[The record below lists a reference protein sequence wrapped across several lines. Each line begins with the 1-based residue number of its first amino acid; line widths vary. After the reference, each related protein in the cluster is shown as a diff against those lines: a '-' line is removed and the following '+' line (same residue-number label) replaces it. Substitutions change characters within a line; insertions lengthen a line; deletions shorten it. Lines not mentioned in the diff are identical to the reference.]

1 MERNARDENAGKG
14 GSLRTLFDDLSLPQV
29 AAGALAAVTSML
41 LASQIGIY
49 GSVIGVGVGSIVS
62 AVASQLYKKFFTA
75 SAEKLRELKP
85 GEPGYVPDGGSG
97 DAPTVV
103 LPPAGETAVLRPTTV
118 RRSLTPRIGDAALLG
133 DVTAQRVRD
142 NRERKRRTQ
151 RRIVA
156 VSAVSAMVAVLVSAF
171 AINLITQGEGFG
183 ARPEPLV
190 SVQKQEA
197 PQDVGGA
204 SVGQGQSGSA
214 GSAANGGSQSSDGH
228 GGSSAGSGSSSAQEG
243 SSNTG
248 GSTSGGSDSGAGS
261 GTSGGSGSGSSGA
274 GGSESGTS
282 GGSGSDAGGDAGG
295 SAGSGSGSGSGTTPG
310 GGSGS
315 SGSGSAAGS
324 DSGSSSGSGS
334 PAGSTTPT
342 SSQPP
347 ASPSGG
353 SASVT
358 A

>member
-1 MERNARDENAGKG
+1 MERNAREDNTGRG
-14 GSLRTLFDDLSLPQV
+14 GSLRALFDDLSLPQV
-29 AAGALAAVTSML
+29 VAGALAAVTSML

-85 GEPGYVPDGGSG
+85 GEPGYVPDDGSD

-204 SVGQGQSGSA
+204 SGGQGQSGSA
-214 GSAANGGSQSSDGH
+214 GSAANGGSQSSDGR

-315 SGSGSAAGS
+315 SGSGSATG
-324 DSGSSSGSGS
+324 SGSSSGSGS
-334 PAGSTTPT
+334 SAGSTTPT

>member
-1 MERNARDENAGKG
+1 MERNARDDNPGKG
-14 GSLRTLFDDLSLPQV
+14 GSLRALFDDLSLPQV
-29 AAGALAAVTSML
+29 VAGALAAVTSML

-151 RRIVA
+151 RKIVA
-156 VSAVSAMVAVLVSAF
+156 VSAASAVAAVLISAF
-171 AINLITQGEGFG
+171 AVNLITQGEGFG

-190 SVQKQEA
+190 SVQRQEA

-204 SVGQGQSGSA
+204 STGQGQSGSA
-214 GSAANGGSQSSDGH
+214 GSAANGGSQKPGKSE
-228 GGSSAGSGSSSAQEG
+228 GSSAGAGSSAGQQGSPGADGSNSGSAG
-243 SSNTG
+243 TG
-248 GSTSGGSDSGAGS
+248 TGD
-261 GTSGGSGSGSSGA
+261 GSGSSGA
-274 GGSESGTS
+274 GGSGSGAA
-282 GGSGSDAGGDAGG
+282 GGSGSGAGTGSGGAGGTDAGGPADG
-295 SAGSGSGSGSGTTPG
+295 GSGSGSGSTSG
-310 GGSGS
+310 GSSGS
-315 SGSGSAAGS
+315 SGSGSATG
-324 DSGSSSGSGS
+324 SGSGS
-334 PAGSTTPT
+334 STGSTA
-342 SSQPP
+342 P
-347 ASPSGG
+347 ASAQAAAGPAGG

>member
-1 MERNARDENAGKG
+1 MERNARDDNPGKG
-14 GSLRTLFDDLSLPQV
+14 GSLRALFDDLSLPQV
-29 AAGALAAVTSML
+29 VAGALAAVTSML

-85 GEPGYVPDGGSG
+85 GDPGYGS
-97 DAPTVV
+97 DDDSRAASTVV
-103 LPPAGETAVLRPTTV
+103 LSPVGETAVLRPVTV

-151 RRIVA
+151 RKIVA
-156 VSAVSAMVAVLVSAF
+156 VSAASAVAAVLISAF
-171 AINLITQGEGFG
+171 AVNLITQGEGFG

-190 SVQKQEA
+190 SVQRQEA

-204 SVGQGQSGSA
+204 STGQGQAGSSGSAASADTQKPGKSEGSSAGAGSSAGQQGSPGADGSNSGSA
-214 GSAANGGSQSSDGH
+214 G
-228 GGSSAGSGSSSAQEG
+228 
-243 SSNTG
+243 T
-248 GSTSGGSDSGAGS
+248 GAGD
-261 GTSGGSGSGSSGA
+261 GSGSSGA
-274 GGSESGTS
+274 GGSGSGAA
-282 GGSGSDAGGDAGG
+282 GGSGSGAGTGSGGAGGTDAGGPADG
-295 SAGSGSGSGSGTTPG
+295 GSGSGSGSGG
-310 GGSGS
+310 SSGS
-315 SGSGSAAGS
+315 SGSGSATG
-324 DSGSSSGSGS
+324 SGSGS
-334 PAGSTTPT
+334 STGSTA
-342 SSQPP
+342 P
-347 ASPSGG
+347 ASAQAAAGPAGG